1 MRSPYTFAAATA
13 VAVVGAAHVADPG
26 TVIVYETFIDC
37 SSTTSGM
44 ATTTGMM
51 TETDCPHCTG
61 GKPPTPT
68 GPTTVYT
75 TVYKEFCG
83 CSDIYTDKTYTVT
96 EGCTSSGAPRPSDY
110 VPQGFHVTTATC
122 HVCAETPVVAT
133 LTTPAPIAPSGSPAK
148 SASAPAAAVPT
159 GAGSSPATPGSGSPP
174 AGGAVPASLAGGAA
188 PASPAGGAAPASP
201 TGGAAPASPAGGT
214 APVSPA
220 GLPAGSSPDYPASP
234 AGAPLAG
241 AAAAGGMTPASPAGA
256 GAAPGSPA
264 GPPAKAPYSPAGAG
278 PMGPAGMDTPMG
290 DNSSSITP
298 FTGSASSL
306 STRTSFASVVLA
318 IMGVMVFGF

>member
-1 MRSPYTFAAATA
+1 MRSPYTFAAAAA
-13 VAVVGAAHVADPG
+13 VVVVGAAQAADPG

-61 GKPPTPT
+61 GKPPMPT

-96 EGCTSSGAPRPSDY
+96 EECSSSGAPRPSDY

-133 LTTPAPIAPSGSPAK
+133 LTTPAPIAPSASPAK
-148 SASAPAAAVPT
+148 SAPAPAAAVPT

-174 AGGAVPASLAGGAA
+174 AGGATPAFPAGDSPAGGSPAGGSPAGGAA
-188 PASPAGGAAPASP
+188 PASPAGS
-201 TGGAAPASPAGGT
+201 
-214 APVSPA
+214 
-220 GLPAGSSPDYPASP
+220 PAGSSPDYPASP
-234 AGAPLAG
+234 AGAPPAG
-241 AAAAGGMTPASPAGA
+241 AAPSGGMSPASPAGA
-256 GAAPGSPA
+256 GAAPGSSA

-278 PMGPAGMDTPMG
+278 PMGPAGMDTSMG

>member
-1 MRSPYTFAAATA
+1 MRSPYTFAAAAT
-13 VAVVGAAHVADPG
+13 VAVVGAAQAADPG

-61 GKPPTPT
+61 GKPPMPT

-96 EGCTSSGAPRPSDY
+96 EDCSSSGAPRASDY

-133 LTTPAPIAPSGSPAK
+133 LTTPAPIAPSASPAK
-148 SASAPAAAVPT
+148 SAPAPAAAVPT
-159 GAGSSPATPGSGSPP
+159 GAASSPATPGSGSPP
-174 AGGAVPASLAGGAA
+174 AGGAAPAFPAGGSPAGGAA
-188 PASPAGGAAPASP
+188 PASPAGS
-201 TGGAAPASPAGGT
+201 
-214 APVSPA
+214 
-220 GLPAGSSPDYPASP
+220 PAGSSPDYPASP
-234 AGAPLAG
+234 AGAPPAG
-241 AAAAGGMTPASPAGA
+241 AAPAGGMSPASPAGAGAGA

-278 PMGPAGMDTPMG
+278 PMGPAGMDTSMG

-306 STRTSFASVVLA
+306 STRTSFASVALA

>member
-1 MRSPYTFAAATA
+1 MRSPYTFAAAAA
-13 VAVVGAAHVADPG
+13 VAVVGAAQAADPG

-61 GKPPTPT
+61 GKPAMPT

-96 EGCTSSGAPRPSDY
+96 EDCSSSGAPRASDY

-122 HVCAETPVVAT
+122 HACAETPVVAT
-133 LTTPAPIAPSGSPAK
+133 LTTPAPIAPSASPAK
-148 SASAPAAAVPT
+148 SAPAPAAAVPT
-159 GAGSSPATPGSGSPP
+159 GAASSPATPGSGSPP
-174 AGGAVPASLAGGAA
+174 AGGAAPASPAGGSPAGGSPAGGAA
-188 PASPAGGAAPASP
+188 PASPAGS
-201 TGGAAPASPAGGT
+201 
-214 APVSPA
+214 
-220 GLPAGSSPDYPASP
+220 PAGSSPDSPASP
-234 AGAPLAG
+234 AGAPPAG
-241 AAAAGGMTPASPAGA
+241 AAPAGGMSPASPADAGAGA

-264 GPPAKAPYSPAGAG
+264 GPPAKAPSSPAGAG
-278 PMGPAGMDTPMG
+278 PMGPAGMDTSMG

>member
-1 MRSPYTFAAATA
+1 MRSPYTFAAAAA
-13 VAVVGAAHVADPG
+13 VAVVGAAQAADSG

-61 GKPPTPT
+61 GNPPMPT

-96 EGCTSSGAPRPSDY
+96 EECSSSGAPRPSDY

-133 LTTPAPIAPSGSPAK
+133 LTTPAPIAPSASPAK
-148 SASAPAAAVPT
+148 SAPAPAAAVPT

-174 AGGAVPASLAGGAA
+174 AGGATPAFPAGGSPAGGSPAGGAA
-188 PASPAGGAAPASP
+188 PASPAGS
-201 TGGAAPASPAGGT
+201 
-214 APVSPA
+214 
-220 GLPAGSSPDYPASP
+220 PAGSSPDYPASP
-234 AGAPLAG
+234 AGAPPAG
-241 AAAAGGMTPASPAGA
+241 AAPAGGMSPASPAGAGAGA

-278 PMGPAGMDTPMG
+278 PMGPAGMDTSMG